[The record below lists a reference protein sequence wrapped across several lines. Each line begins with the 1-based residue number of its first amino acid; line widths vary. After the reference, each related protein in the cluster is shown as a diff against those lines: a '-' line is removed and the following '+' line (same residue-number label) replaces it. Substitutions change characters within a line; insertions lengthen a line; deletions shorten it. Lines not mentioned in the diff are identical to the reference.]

1 VKLMVCALAWVG
13 DAPPPQP
20 LIISSAAPAQAQNN
34 WREVRMCM
42 AALLAGLWLAGL
54 RLACGLKWLSFGSV
68 AVQLPMN
75 FTSSK

>member
-42 AALLAGLWLAGL
+42 ATLLAGL